1 MLSSCHLDAM
11 RRSDLPLPESQLW
24 HEGDETIGI
33 LLMNPLCTTCRV
45 VINLSRK
52 VKVELGGKN
61 AFRENAEEGCCF
73 NSERQT

>member
-1 MLSSCHLDAM
+1 MLPSGHLDAM
-11 RRSDLPLPESQLW
+11 QRSDLPLPELQLW
-24 HEGDETIGI
+24 YEGDETIGI

-45 VINLSRK
+45 VINFSHK

-61 AFRENAEEGCCF
+61 AFTENAEEGCCF